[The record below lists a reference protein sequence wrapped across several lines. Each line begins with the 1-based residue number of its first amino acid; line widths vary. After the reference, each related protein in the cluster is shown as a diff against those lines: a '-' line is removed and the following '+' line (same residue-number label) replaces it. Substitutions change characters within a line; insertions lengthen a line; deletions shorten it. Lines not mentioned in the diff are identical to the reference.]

1 MLQNDALDHDLENT
15 GEMVIKLI
23 ESSKAE
29 DALRAARKKQQALFD
44 HHLETKKIVTQ
55 LLNSLVHSEEVVGQK
70 LLDLEGQK
78 TQMTRE
84 LYKVDQEVQQ
94 SLAKSL
100 TLDSEMEYPL
110 VTLHMEGAL
119 SCNFYK
125 DALVVVFAFPGVV
138 SLTSYIRFLQ
148 KELEKLK
155 ESEKEIQSLQQE
167 VDEDT
172 TEVIPSAIY
181 LAQLYLKVTG
191 IKLELDTEPHIL
203 RGVHYGA
210 DVATPINIDTS
221 TRSTCE
227 TSDELW
233 SLVNTDW

>member
-29 DALRAARKKQQALFD
+29 DSLRAARKKQQVLFE
-44 HHLETKKIVTQ
+44 HHLETKKTATQ
-55 LLNSLVHSEEVVGQK
+55 LLNSLVHSEELVGQK
-70 LLDLEGQK
+70 LLDLKDQN

-84 LYKVDQEVQQ
+84 LEKVEKEVQQ
-94 SLAKSL
+94 IRSKSL
-100 TLDSEMEYPL
+100 TLDSDVE
-110 VTLHMEGAL
+110 
-119 SCNFYK
+119 
-125 DALVVVFAFPGVV
+125 
-138 SLTSYIRFLQ
+138 FLQ
-148 KELEKLK
+148 KELERLK
-155 ESEKEIQSLQQE
+155 ESEKEIQTLQQE

-181 LAQLYLKVTG
+181 LAQLYLKITG

-210 DVATPINIDTS
+210 NVATPIDIDTS
-221 TRSTCE
+221 TRSPCE
-227 TSDELW
+227 ISDELW
-233 SLVNTDW
+233 SLVSTDW